1 MTEHNF
7 PQPEAGDADEVVL
20 ALSTGGSLWASGDKM
35 EAIRWLRKAQEAADA
50 AGNDMRSLS
59 LARAAADL
67 ADLAETPQVVEEA
80 TGVEGA
86 PTSGDTK
93 PQLTKPPMPPA
104 SPKTRLETPRAKS
117 KNGSSSAAAG
127 PSSGEVGVGSNG
139 QSGAATAAQQA
150 GEHSGPILTQALRV
164 CIKRSLRDDEL
175 FVARLLED
183 GEVPAGYQE
192 ALVVLTDPDQDL
204 LDKLS

>member
-7 PQPEAGDADEVVL
+7 PQPEPDDADEVVL
-20 ALSTGGSLWASGDKM
+20 ALSTGGSLWTSGDKT

-50 AGNDMRSLS
+50 AGNDMRSLT

-67 ADLAETPQVVEEA
+67 ADLAETGQAVQAATASEA
-80 TGVEGA
+80 A
-86 PTSGDTK
+86 PTSADIK
-93 PQLTKPPMPPA
+93 PQLTKPPMPPPT
-104 SPKTRLETPRAKS
+104 PKTRLETPRAKS
-117 KNGSSSAAAG
+117 QNGSSGAAAVLSAG
-127 PSSGEVGVGSNG
+127 QVVEGSNG
-139 QSGAATAAQQA
+139 QSGAATPSAEAI
-150 GEHSGPILTQALRV
+150 EHSGPILTQALRV
-164 CIKRSLRDDEL
+164 CIKRSFRDDEL
-175 FVARLLED
+175 LVARVLED